1 MKIHLLI
8 LLLLF
13 AHGPDVGPL
22 PFQLTM
28 ATCFSLG
35 NSILPVGN
43 SILPMGNQF
52 SDEFLGVYLSFRKPK
67 ATFLQSIK

>member
-13 AHGPDVGPL
+13 AHGPDLGPW
-22 PFQLTM
+22 PFHVAM
-28 ATCFSLG
+28 AICFSHG
-35 NSILPVGN
+35 KTGFPMGN

-52 SDEFLGVYLSFRKPK
+52 SGEFFRGLS
-67 ATFLQSIK
+67 LI

>member
-13 AHGPDVGPL
+13 AHGPDLGPWPL
-22 PFQLTM
+22 HLAM
-28 ATCFSLG
+28 ATHFSHG
-35 NSILPVGN
+35 KTDFPMEN

-52 SDEFLGVYLSFRKPK
+52 SGEFFRSLS
-67 ATFLQSIK
+67 LI